1 MTFVSSNS
9 RPTPIKKLPEGQPK
23 VVQST
28 VPGAGQDLSEI
39 IPRPSSVGSGF
50 QPKGKLITLNL
61 FLFVGASVYGLS
73 KIKFAGLLGH
83 YFVRKWFVTL
93 QCKTIHYFFCCSL
106 LR

>member
-50 QPKGKLITLNL
+50 QPKGKLITLNS
-61 FLFVGASVYGLS
+61 FLFVGASDYGLS
-73 KIKFAGLLGH
+73 KIC
-83 YFVRKWFVTL
+83 WFVGTL
-93 QCKTIHYFFCCSL
+93 FCEKVVCYITM
-106 LR
+106 